1 MPHSP
6 WDLPLL
12 SDFDHYSNFHCFLQ
26 SVTPIVSTKLLP
38 KARTLNGF
46 GQSSERSSGNDM
58 VGCFSLSDVWEFYVE
73 KSFYGASVP
82 ILLNNGESVVQ
93 YYAPSLSAIQ
103 IYTTK
108 PCESISVSV
117 SNNNSSTRTSQ
128 HTTLLVDHH
137 EGPSKIMDS
146 LGHLYFQFNET
157 LSPYDRLPLTTK
169 INELAEAHPGLTT
182 FNNMDLSPYSWI
194 AVAWYPIYPIPMTRI
209 VKELSACFLTYHP
222 LSLPLQDLPSS
233 VPKEDDD
240 LRCTDSLG
248 RKCEGETSGGKVSL
262 SPFAMTTYKMYGELW
277 MNPETPGGHKERIIT
292 YQNAAHSWL
301 KQLGFKHNDFN
312 FCISH
317 S

>member
-12 SDFDHYSNFHCFLQ
+12 SDFNHYSNLHSFLQ
-26 SVTPIVSTKLLP
+26 SVTPIVSTKLLRKTDINVSYLFVRNFDDLLP
-38 KARTLNGF
+38 ISNWDPNARTLNGF

-58 VGCFSLSDVWEFYVE
+58 VGCFSLSDVWQFYVE

-117 SNNNSSTRTSQ
+117 SNHNSSTRTSQ
-128 HTTLLVDHH
+128 QTTLLVDHH
-137 EGPSKIMDS
+137 EGPSKIMES

-157 LSPYDRLPLTTK
+157 FSPYDRLPLTTK

-182 FNNMDLSPYSWI
+182 FNSMDLSPYSWI
-194 AVAWYPIYPIPMTRI
+194 AVAWCNFSRGTII
-209 VKELSACFLTYHP
+209 
-222 LSLPLQDLPSS
+222 PLQFSF
-233 VPKEDDD
+233 
-240 LRCTDSLG
+240 
-248 RKCEGETSGGKVSL
+248 
-262 SPFAMTTYKMYGELW
+262 PFA
-277 MNPETPGGHKERIIT
+277 
-292 YQNAAHSWL
+292 A
-301 KQLGFKHNDFN
+301 
-312 FCISH
+312 
-317 S
+317 

>member
-1 MPHSP
+1 
-6 WDLPLL
+6 
-12 SDFDHYSNFHCFLQ
+12 
-26 SVTPIVSTKLLP
+26 
-38 KARTLNGF
+38 
-46 GQSSERSSGNDM
+46 M

-222 LSLPLQDLPSS
+222 LSLPLQDCTFHTDINELNCLCSDS
-233 VPKEDDD
+233 VKAQSAD
-240 LRCTDSLG
+240 
-248 RKCEGETSGGKVSL
+248 
-262 SPFAMTTYKMYGELW
+262 
-277 MNPETPGGHKERIIT
+277 
-292 YQNAAHSWL
+292 
-301 KQLGFKHNDFN
+301 
-312 FCISH
+312 
-317 S
+317 

>member
-108 PCESISVSV
+108 PCESIS
-117 SNNNSSTRTSQ
+117 
-128 HTTLLVDHH
+128 
-137 EGPSKIMDS
+137 
-146 LGHLYFQFNET
+146 
-157 LSPYDRLPLTTK
+157 

-194 AVAWYPIYPIPMTRI
+194 AVAWYVQLIIPS
-209 VKELSACFLTYHP
+209 KALLFS
-222 LSLPLQDLPSS
+222 
-233 VPKEDDD
+233 
-240 LRCTDSLG
+240 
-248 RKCEGETSGGKVSL
+248 SL
-262 SPFAMTTYKMYGELW
+262 S
-277 MNPETPGGHKERIIT
+277 
-292 YQNAAHSWL
+292 
-301 KQLGFKHNDFN
+301 
-312 FCISH
+312 
-317 S
+317 

>member
-12 SDFDHYSNFHCFLQ
+12 SDFNHYSNLHCFLQ

-38 KARTLNGF
+38 KACTLNGF
-46 GQSSERSSGNDM
+46 GQSSESCSENDM

-73 KSFYGASVP
+73 KSLYGASVP

-108 PCESISVSV
+108 PCESIS
-117 SNNNSSTRTSQ
+117 
-128 HTTLLVDHH
+128 
-137 EGPSKIMDS
+137 I
-146 LGHLYFQFNET
+146 Y
-157 LSPYDRLPLTTK
+157 
-169 INELAEAHPGLTT
+169 ELAEAHPGLTT

-194 AVAWYPIYPIPMTRI
+194 AVAWYPIYPIPTTKNI

-248 RKCEGETSGGKVSL
+248 KKCEGGTSGGKVSL

-277 MNPETPGGHKERIIT
+277 MNPETPGGNKERIIT

-301 KQLGFKHNDFN
+301 KRLGFKHNDFN